1 MPELSVWYAGQ
12 EVATISQRRGRMS
25 LAYREA
31 AGPLGAPLISMG
43 MPIASTR
50 YGDREARAFFHG
62 LLPEGHAR
70 RVISYDL
77 GLDAND
83 DFGLLA
89 ALGKD
94 CAGALVIQPAGEKPP
109 EPAAPPAAEGISD
122 QEVGRRLAGLEVYPL
137 GVDER
142 VRVSL
147 AGQQS
152 KLLLARRTDGQWA
165 LPVEGAVST
174 HILKPTHPQLE
185 GVVANEAFCM
195 TLAAEAGLEAA
206 GTSVARFSGME
217 ALVSERYDRRYRP
230 DGRVERIHQEDACQ
244 ALSVLTVPPERKYQE
259 SGGPSLVRVAGLLD
273 RWAEPGTKQSLLRAV
288 AFNVL
293 VGNADAHGKNFSFLH
308 DPDGSIRLA
317 PLYDIMS
324 TVALVHPAGPVSTTL
339 ALFVDDR
346 RDINEVGVD
355 DLVAEARRWGLTSL
369 VACQIVGDLLE
380 RLPSAIESTSDILS
394 PPERLVNVVAGRVT
408 QAASQAVRH
417 PGPRPAT
424 RIANHPAAT
433 SGVARCSR
441 CGRPLR
447 SPKSV
452 RDGIGPNCAKT

>member
-1 MPELSVWYAGQ
+1 MPELSVWYAGRQ
-12 EVATISQRRGRMS
+12 VATLSQRRGRMS
-25 LAYREA
+25 LAYSES
-31 AGPLGAPLISMG
+31 AGPLGVPLISMG

-50 YGDREARAFFHG
+50 YGNREARAFFHG
-62 LLPEGHAR
+62 LLPEGNAG
-70 RVISYDL
+70 RVIAYDL
-77 GLDAND
+77 GLDPDD
-83 DFGLLA
+83 DFGLLT

-94 CAGALVIQPAGEKPP
+94 CAGALAIQPADEKPP
-109 EPAAPPAAEGISD
+109 QATAPPGAEMISD
-122 QEVGRRLAGLEVYPL
+122 QEIGRRLAGLEVYPL

-152 KLLLARRTDGQWA
+152 KLLLARRPDGQWA

-185 GVVANEAFCM
+185 GAVANEAFCM

-206 GTSVARFSGME
+206 RTSVASFSGME
-217 ALVSERYDRRYRP
+217 ALISERYDRHYGP

-244 ALSVLTVPPERKYQE
+244 ALSVLTVPAGRKYQE
-259 SGGPSLVRVAGLLD
+259 SGGPSLVQIATLLD
-273 RWAEPGTKQSLLRAV
+273 RWAEPRAKQSLLRAV

-308 DPDGSIRLA
+308 DPDGAVRLA

-324 TVALVHPAGPVSTTL
+324 TVSLIHPAGPVSTTL
-339 ALFVDDR
+339 ALFVNDR
-346 RDINEVGVD
+346 RDINAVHVD
-355 DLVAEARRWGLTSL
+355 DLVAEAGRWGLTSA
-369 VACQIVGDLLE
+369 VARRIVGDLLE
-380 RLPSAIESTSDILS
+380 RMPSAIESATKAPSA
-394 PPERLVNVVAGRVT
+394 PEQLVEVIAGRV
-408 QAASQAVRH
+408 AR
-417 PGPRPAT
+417 AT
-424 RIANHPAAT
+424 RQSVQRQGSRPPRRNAGRGVAMV
-433 SGVARCSR
+433 SGARCSR

-452 RDGIGPNCAKT
+452 REGIGPNCAKT